1 MVNKSHPFNARL
13 TIWSAFEG
21 AGPSRS
27 SASSHGGAGGD
38 TCRIAKRPGLEGA
51 GRTIGLSMA
60 GASFGIAFSRR
71 MAQGCPCAA
80 APTLTTATAG
90 KGSVGREEGS
100 SAPLARTAA
109 ARHRV
114 SDTKRI
120 APPRVLCHRRA
131 VSFQLKMVVDQN
143 GVSSKL
149 EDTRHFQVRPCQYRG
164 RLFPC
169 ATAKTTTLASSA
181 QKTT

>member
-80 APTLTTATAG
+80 ATTLTTATAG
-90 KGSVGREEGS
+90 KGSRSEEHTS
-100 SAPLARTAA
+100 ELQSL
-109 ARHRV
+109 RHLVCR
-114 SDTKRI
+114 
-120 APPRVLCHRRA
+120 L
-131 VSFQLKMVVDQN
+131 L
-143 GVSSKL
+143 L
-149 EDTRHFQVRPCQYRG
+149 E
-164 RLFPC
+164 
-169 ATAKTTTLASSA
+169 K
-181 QKTT
+181 KK